1 MYSQM
6 KTRKIKVWYTVM
18 LRIWFHL
25 TSRFSLANQELLTS
39 ISNETVFF
47 FERQL
52 LFDFSANQTSHNNEL
67 QHAERAKDN
76 SPK

>member
-25 TSRFSLANQELLTS
+25 TSRFSLTS

-67 QHAERAKDN
+67 QHAERAKDH